1 MPSVGR
7 AANSVGVSPLSDPPF
22 FNDLTGFLEVGEQ
35 VLVEALVTEPAIE
48 ALDEA
53 VLHRFAGAM

>member
-1 MPSVGR
+1 MR
-7 AANSVGVSPLSDPPF
+7 SVGVVADPPF

-35 VLVEALVTEPAIE
+35 VRVEALVTKPAIE